1 MKFKSVPKSTMKSL
15 IISSTKNK
23 GLFLNETVILQE
35 ADIYNPRQQC
45 RRGSLNINY
54 NNSTKC
60 EGVIFIQHIFLL
72 DIHKHIKVHTMST
85 H

>member
-35 ADIYNPRQQC
+35 ADIYKPRQQC
-45 RRGSLNINY
+45 SRVSLNVNY
-54 NNSTKC
+54 NK
-60 EGVIFIQHIFLL
+60 F
-72 DIHKHIKVHTMST
+72 HKM
-85 H
+85 